1 MTKAVS
7 RRAFL
12 RTASQM
18 SVLGSATPLALNLA
32 AMGSTAAESASA
44 EDYKALVCVFLFGGN
59 DQTNTVV
66 PYDTAAFN
74 AYTSVR
80 AGIARPLAELRPLGP
95 VASQEGRNF
104 ALPVELDPLAQLYK
118 DGQLAIVA
126 NVGPLFTPTT
136 RTQFQNA
143 SVPLPPKLFSHNDQQ
158 SVWQSTGAE
167 GTTAGWG
174 GRLADALFGGNA
186 KQSFTAVSAAGT
198 AVFLSGQTT
207 LQYQV
212 GVNGPVAISGL
223 TGSLFGASPLANQT
237 LQQLITAARPTLLEH
252 EYNRVTARSIAA
264 QGELST
270 ALAAA
275 PALTTSFPTGN
286 PLADQLRMV
295 PRLIG
300 VRHALGMKRQVFFVS
315 QGGYDT
321 HDFQLRD
328 QPALHAALAGALAAF
343 HQATVELGVAD
354 RVTAFT
360 ASDFGRTLTSNG
372 DGSDHGWGSHHFVL
386 GGAVRG
392 GTVYGRFPTV
402 ALNTPEDLGSARLL
416 PSTSVDQ
423 YAATLGK
430 WLGVSDSDLGTIA
443 PNLAN
448 FSVRD
453 LGFLG

>member
-118 DGQLAIVA
+118 DGRLAIVA

-237 LQQLITAARPTLLEH
+237 LQ
-252 EYNRVTARSIAA
+252 
-264 QGELST
+264 
-270 ALAAA
+270 
-275 PALTTSFPTGN
+275 
-286 PLADQLRMV
+286 
-295 PRLIG
+295 
-300 VRHALGMKRQVFFVS
+300 
-315 QGGYDT
+315 
-321 HDFQLRD
+321 
-328 QPALHAALAGALAAF
+328 
-343 HQATVELGVAD
+343 D
-354 RVTAFT
+354 RK
-360 ASDFGRTLTSNG
+360 
-372 DGSDHGWGSHHFVL
+372 
-386 GGAVRG
+386 
-392 GTVYGRFPTV
+392 
-402 ALNTPEDLGSARLL
+402 
-416 PSTSVDQ
+416 SV
-423 YAATLGK
+423 
-430 WLGVSDSDLGTIA
+430 V
-443 PNLAN
+443 
-448 FSVRD
+448 
-453 LGFLG
+453 